1 MHNSNWHDSPR
12 LSRKWRYNPIFM
24 NPEDM
29 GRLGVAAGEVVEI
42 ESARASIFCV
52 VEPAPDVRSHCAAVP
67 HSFGGNPD
75 EPEDPFTTGGNTGK
89 LSDVE
94 KDFDPY
100 TGIPLMSGI
109 PVRIKKTNRFS
120 AGVAAE

>member
-1 MHNSNWHDSPR
+1 
-12 LSRKWRYNPIFM
+12 M